1 MRMVKNRFKERI
13 TECAFDNE
21 PLRKVYEMI
30 CNLETPYIWYAD
42 SFSGE
47 QLYLINDL
55 ETEKEVTSYSWHI
68 DDIEFLGPSL
78 DVIGLRLCRMS
89 GKSVDNSYKSIS
101 CRSNFADKEITA
113 EKLLIQA
120 GFRIPNG
127 TEFESVNFVGDIPGN
142 TKEGDEALKKKR
154 IIYLKESILEDESK
168 IVMYEKKR
176 EILEPVLRSLQYDI
190 EQCSSR
196 VKYANQRIEQAR
208 KELIGLQTN

>member
-1 MRMVKNRFKERI
+1 MGTKLERI
-13 TECAFDNE
+13 MEISAT
-21 PLRKVYEMI
+21 
-30 CNLETPYIWYAD
+30 TPKPEFT
-42 SFSGE
+42 S
-47 QLYLINDL
+47 LYHLINIEMLKQCHKELDGSKAVGIDKVTKAEYEEHL
-55 ETEKEVTSYSWHI
+55 EENLTNINYKIKIHSFY
-68 DDIEFLGPSL
+68 L
-78 DVIGLRLCRMS
+78 VI
-89 GKSVDNSYKSIS
+89 YT

-120 GFRIPNG
+120 GFRIPNS

-142 TKEGDEALKKKR
+142 TKEVDEVLKKKR
-154 IIYLKESILEDESK
+154 IIYLKESIVEDESK
-168 IVMYEKKR
+168 IAMYEKKR

>member
-1 MRMVKNRFKERI
+1 
-13 TECAFDNE
+13 
-21 PLRKVYEMI
+21 MI

-55 ETEKEVTSYSWHI
+55 ETKKEVTSYSWYI

-78 DVIGLRLCRMS
+78 DVISLRLCRMS

-101 CRSNFADKEITA
+101 CRSNYADKEITA

-120 GFRIPNG
+120 GFRIPNS

-142 TKEGDEALKKKR
+142 TKEL
-154 IIYLKESILEDESK
+154 
-168 IVMYEKKR
+168 
-176 EILEPVLRSLQYDI
+176 PV
-190 EQCSSR
+190 
-196 VKYANQRIEQAR
+196 
-208 KELIGLQTN
+208 

>member
-1 MRMVKNRFKERI
+1 MVKNRFKERI

-42 SFSGE
+42 SSSGE

-55 ETEKEVTSYSWHI
+55 ETKKEVTSYSWYI

-101 CRSNFADKEITA
+101 C
-113 EKLLIQA
+113 
-120 GFRIPNG
+120 
-127 TEFESVNFVGDIPGN
+127 
-142 TKEGDEALKKKR
+142 
-154 IIYLKESILEDESK
+154 
-168 IVMYEKKR
+168 
-176 EILEPVLRSLQYDI
+176 
-190 EQCSSR
+190 
-196 VKYANQRIEQAR
+196 
-208 KELIGLQTN
+208 